1 MRSIKFENG
10 TIIELTD
17 SMVLDFIGM
26 SNTKGYFSDFCLE
39 RLKDVYQDKKLAYKR
54 VKLSE
59 YLDEIAKIAREYT
72 HLDWED

>member
-10 TIIELTD
+10 VIIELTD

-26 SNTKGYFSDFCLE
+26 SNTNGYFSDFCLE

-59 YLDEIAKIAREYT
+59 YLDEVAKVAKEYT

>member
-26 SNTKGYFSDFCLE
+26 SNTKGYFSDF
-39 RLKDVYQDKKLAYKR
+39 
-54 VKLSE
+54 LS
-59 YLDEIAKIAREYT
+59 
-72 HLDWED
+72 